1 MPPPV
6 SPKSVY
12 RLAHLL
18 QREELQRLALDAIST
33 NLTIEGAARELFSPV
48 SIAYAEVKKVLL
60 NCVVKNWDEVQ
71 ASTSW
76 KQTREK
82 AMAGE
87 IEGAAQITFDLLSA
101 LHGKDSKQMQDL
113 LEPPVLMQA
122 NLVRSFSP
130 DYLLP
135 PCLFLLY
142 ARIFPWNAFPR
153 HPHAKSLIVRK
164 RDRRRRMACRLPRQ
178 PDRRLRSPNM
188 ENSNYPDRSRA

>member
-1 MPPPV
+1 MTGHIEFSPLTSPLETRSQDVTGTCRTILDNHILKQLPMPPPV

-60 NCVVKNWDEVQ
+60 DYIVKTWDEVQ

-101 LHGKDSKQMQDL
+101 LHGKDSKQT
-113 LEPPVLMQA
+113 
-122 NLVRSFSP
+122 
-130 DYLLP
+130 
-135 PCLFLLY
+135 
-142 ARIFPWNAFPR
+142 
-153 HPHAKSLIVRK
+153 
-164 RDRRRRMACRLPRQ
+164 
-178 PDRRLRSPNM
+178 
-188 ENSNYPDRSRA
+188 